1 MSADLLQVLVQ
12 LTVVSTATGLVVG
25 ALRKPLRRAAGARA
39 AYWLWLA
46 LPATSLAVL
55 LPAPLPATQ
64 ALAHSLLPA
73 LSGGVSE
80 SLASASAV
88 GVSASFA
95 EGLPLIWLAGAFLMA
110 VWMTGRQRAFVRSL
124 GRLVVSPEGI
134 FRSERIAAPMLVGA
148 WRSRVVVPVDFEV
161 RYSERDRQ
169 LMLSHELA
177 HQERGDAFVNSIA
190 AAWLCVFWF
199 NPLMYWALGRIRFDQ
214 ELACDA
220 LVVSRSDAGKKHY
233 ADALLRAQ
241 LTFQS
246 AWRMPAGCH
255 WQSNHPL
262 KERIAMLKLRS
273 PAPSR
278 RIAGIAFTFALAV
291 SGMYFVSASYAQS
304 PPQPKSAE
312 PTDKKFAL
320 DAENTDTREVLKM
333 IASKGARNVLVGD
346 QVGGK
351 ITVHLKDVTWRE
363 ALDIVV
369 QSQGLVVRESGN
381 VTIVDVPRKPS

>member
-1 MSADLLQVLVQ
+1 V
-12 LTVVSTATGLVVG
+12 
-25 ALRKPLRRAAGARA
+25 
-39 AYWLWLA
+39 
-46 LPATSLAVL
+46 
-55 LPAPLPATQ
+55 
-64 ALAHSLLPA
+64 HSFLPA
-73 LSGGVSE
+73 LSGSVTE
-80 SLASASAV
+80 SLASAAAIAPSAD
-88 GVSASFA
+88 FA
-95 EGLPLIWLAGAFLMA
+95 AAVPAIWLTGAFVVA
-110 VWMTGRQRAFVRSL
+110 VWLTSRQRAFVRSL
-124 GRLVVSPEGI
+124 GRMVVSPDGI

-148 WRSRVVVPVDFEV
+148 FRPRVVVPVDFEV
-161 RYSERDRQ
+161 RYSERDRL
-169 LMLSHELA
+169 LMLAHERA
-177 HQERGDAFVNSIA
+177 HQERGDAFVNSLA

-220 LVVSRSDAGKKHY
+220 LVVSRSDAGKKRY

-241 LTFQS
+241 LTYQS

-273 PAPSR
+273 PALSR
-278 RIAGIAFTFALAV
+278 RIAGIAFTLVLAAT
-291 SGMYFVSASYAQS
+291 GMYFVSASHAQS
-304 PPQPKSAE
+304 PPQSKSAE
-312 PTDKKFAL
+312 PTDKKFAI
-320 DAENTDTREVLKM
+320 DAQDTDTREVLKM
-333 IASKGARNVLVGD
+333 IAQKGARNILVGD

-381 VTIVDVPRKPS
+381 MTIVDVSRKPS

>member
-1 MSADLLQVLVQ
+1 MTANLLQVLVQ
-12 LTVVSTATGLVVG
+12 LTIVSTATVLVVG

-39 AYWLWLA
+39 AYWLWLTV
-46 LPATSLAVL
+46 PATSLAVL
-55 LPAPLPATQ
+55 LPVPMPATQ

-73 LSGGVSE
+73 LSRSVSG
-80 SLASASAV
+80 SLESASAT
-88 GVSASFA
+88 GVSARLSEVGA
-95 EGLPLIWLAGAFLMA
+95 LIWLAGAIFMA
-110 VWMTGRQRAFVRSL
+110 VWLTSRQRTFVRSL
-124 GRLVVSPEGI
+124 GRLLVSPDGI

-148 WRSRVVVPVDFEV
+148 WHPRVIVPVDFEV
-161 RYSERDRQ
+161 RYPERDRQ
-169 LMLSHELA
+169 LMLAHEQA
-177 HQERGDAFVNSIA
+177 HQERGDAFVSSIA
-190 AAWLCVFWF
+190 AAWLCAFWF

-220 LVVSRSDAGKKHY
+220 LVVSRSHAGKQRY
-233 ADALLRAQ
+233 ANALLRAQ
-241 LTFQS
+241 LTYQS

-278 RIAGIAFTFALAV
+278 RIAGITFTFALAV
-291 SGMYFVSASYAQS
+291 SGMYFVSASYAQAAA
-304 PPQPKSAE
+304 QTKSAE
-312 PTDKKFAL
+312 SADRKFAI

-351 ITVHLKDVTWRE
+351 ITIHLKDVTWRE

-381 VTIVDVPRKPS
+381 MTIVDVPRKPS

>member
-1 MSADLLQVLVQ
+1 
-12 LTVVSTATGLVVG
+12 
-25 ALRKPLRRAAGARA
+25 
-39 AYWLWLA
+39 
-46 LPATSLAVL
+46 
-55 LPAPLPATQ
+55 
-64 ALAHSLLPA
+64 
-73 LSGGVSE
+73 
-80 SLASASAV
+80 
-88 GVSASFA
+88 
-95 EGLPLIWLAGAFLMA
+95 LIWLAGAIFMA
-110 VWMTGRQRAFVRSL
+110 VWLTSRQRTFVRSL
-124 GRLVVSPEGI
+124 GRLLVSPDGI

-148 WRSRVVVPVDFEV
+148 WHPRVIVPVDFEV
-161 RYSERDRQ
+161 RYPERDRQ
-169 LMLSHELA
+169 LMLAHEQA
-177 HQERGDAFVNSIA
+177 HQERGDAFVSSIA
-190 AAWLCVFWF
+190 AAWLCAFWF

-220 LVVSRSDAGKKHY
+220 LVVSRSHAGKQRY
-233 ADALLRAQ
+233 ANALLRAQ
-241 LTFQS
+241 LTYQS

-278 RIAGIAFTFALAV
+278 RIAGITFTFALAV
-291 SGMYFVSASYAQS
+291 SGMYFVSASYAQAAA
-304 PPQPKSAE
+304 QTKSAE
-312 PTDKKFAL
+312 SADRKFAI

-351 ITVHLKDVTWRE
+351 ITIHLKDVTWRE

-381 VTIVDVPRKPS
+381 MTIVDVPRKPS

>member
-1 MSADLLQVLVQ
+1 MSANLLQVLVQ
-12 LTVVSTATGLVVG
+12 LTVVSTATVFVVG

-46 LPATSLAVL
+46 VPATSLAVL
-55 LPAPLPATQ
+55 LPAPMPATQ

-73 LSGGVSE
+73 LSGSVSE
-80 SLASASAV
+80 SLASASAT
-88 GVSASFA
+88 GASASFS
-95 EGLPLIWLAGAFLMA
+95 EVVPLIWLAGAIVMA
-110 VWMTGRQRAFVRSL
+110 VWLASRQRTFVRSL

-148 WRSRVVVPVDFEV
+148 WRSRVVVPADFEV

-169 LMLSHELA
+169 LMLAHEQA
-177 HQERGDAFVNSIA
+177 HKERGDAFVNSIA

-199 NPLMYWALGRIRFDQ
+199 NPLMYWALGRVRFDQ

-220 LVVSRSDAGKKHY
+220 LVVSRTDAGKKRY
-233 ADALLRAQ
+233 ADALLKAQ
-241 LTFQS
+241 LS
-246 AWRMPAGCH
+246 YEPAWRLPAGCH

-278 RIAGIAFTFALAV
+278 RIAGIAFTFVLAV
-291 SGMYFVSASYAQS
+291 SGVYFVSASYAES
-304 PPQPKSAE
+304 PPQSKTSE
-312 PTDKKFAL
+312 PTDRKFAL
-320 DAENTDTREVLKM
+320 DAQDTDTREVLKM
-333 IASKGARNVLVGD
+333 IASKGARNILVGD

-381 VTIVDVPRKPS
+381 MTIVDVPRKTS